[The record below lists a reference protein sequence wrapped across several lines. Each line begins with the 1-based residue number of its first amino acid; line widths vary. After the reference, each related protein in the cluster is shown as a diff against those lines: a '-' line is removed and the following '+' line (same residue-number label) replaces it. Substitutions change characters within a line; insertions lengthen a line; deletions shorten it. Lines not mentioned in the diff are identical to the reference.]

1 MKTKFALNKKDNQQ
15 LSAMMFLLP
24 ALILF
29 VLFKYYPIIQGF
41 FISFFEID
49 IVNLPGKFVGF
60 ANYSRAFSD
69 KYFYS
74 SLWNSVQFWLV
85 GLVMT
90 FWPPIV
96 LALLINEV
104 RKYRTFMRL
113 VYFIPAIAPPIA
125 SLVLWKYIWQPDYG
139 FANYLLSLF
148 NIPPQLWLNDVN
160 LVYWVMAFPGLII
173 AGGMN
178 MLIYLASLQSIPNDL
193 YESAVIDGAGFFKRI
208 RYITLPM
215 IMPMIKT
222 LFILD
227 FIGRFNEVTTPMIMT
242 GGGPAGATETMILYA
257 YKSAMNNLDYSYAIT
272 LANVVFIIVFAITAL
287 QMGMEK
293 KQT

>member
-1 MKTKFALNKKDNQQ
+1 
-15 LSAMMFLLP
+15 MMFLLP